1 MITTDALV
9 KQQRRSQMIRLAAFI
24 VIGLIALVAPIFSP
38 MYLQGLMTKIL
49 IFAVFAASLD
59 ILLGYTGLFSLGHA
73 AYFGMA
79 GYTTALLAT
88 RLGIQSFWLTM
99 PASILVATLLA
110 AIFGLIALRVSGLY
124 FLLVTFA
131 FGQMLY
137 GLTMKWYKITG
148 GSNGLPGVPRPPLGL
163 PDFTWSSLTFYY
175 FVLLVSV
182 CCFFL
187 MYRFIES
194 PFGRTLRGI
203 RECEPRMRALGY
215 NTWLHKYI
223 AFIVGGFFA
232 GVGGVLFAHYGGFM
246 HPSHLA
252 FQTSGL
258 AMLMVIVGGAGT
270 LYGSIIGAAAVVL
283 IEFYASVHFPDR
295 WYLVLGG
302 IFVLVVVFLRG
313 GIAAHVPKLLQLR
326 VSSTNPDKAA
336 QEGRLQPRL
345 IWPWR
350 RRSDI

>member
-1 MITTDALV
+1 MLTADV
-9 KQQRRSQMIRLAAFI
+9 QVRQQRQSQMIRLAIFI
-24 VIGLIALVAPIFSP
+24 IIGLVALVAPIFSP

-49 IFAVFAASLD
+49 IFAIFAASLD

-79 GYTTALLAT
+79 GYTTAYLT
-88 RLGIQSFWLTM
+88 VRLGIQSFWLSM

-110 AIFGLIALRVSGLY
+110 ALFGLIALRVSGLY

-131 FGQMLY
+131 LGQMLY
-137 GLTMKWYKITG
+137 GLVVKWYKVTG
-148 GSNGLPGVPRPPLGL
+148 GSNGLPGVQRPILGL
-163 PDFTWSSLTFYY
+163 PDFTWSPLTFYY
-175 FVLLVSV
+175 FVLLASV

-194 PFGRTLRGI
+194 PFGRALKGI
-203 RECEPRMRALGY
+203 HECEPRMRALGY

-223 AFIVGGFFA
+223 AFVVGGFFA
-232 GVGGVLFAHYGGFM
+232 GVSGVLFAYYSGFM

-270 LYGSIIGAAAVVL
+270 LYGSVIGAAVIVL
-283 IEFYASVHFPDR
+283 IEFYASVHFPER
-295 WYLVLGG
+295 WYLILGG

-313 GIAAHVPKLLQLR
+313 GIAAHLPRLLNLRLPATNGVPPSQM
-326 VSSTNPDKAA
+326 D
-336 QEGRLQPRL
+336 RLQSWVM
-345 IWPWR
+345 WPWR
-350 RRSDI
+350 R